1 MDDSWG
7 RQKMKQTI
15 LKYIRLG
22 ILGLTLAFWGC
33 SHFTLQSQKS
43 QKLEFAQKPDFYL
56 TGKASWYGGYFH
68 GRKTANGEIYNMYS
82 LTAAHKS
89 LPFGSVVKVTNL
101 QNQKTVFVRI
111 NDRGPYIQG
120 RHIDL
125 SLAAAQKLG
134 MVGSGVVPVKLE
146 VFKPFSG

>member
-1 MDDSWG
+1 MII
-7 RQKMKQTI
+7 KTI
-15 LKYIRLG
+15 LNYVRLL
-22 ILGLTLAFWGC
+22 ILGVTLFFWGC
-33 SHFTLQSQKS
+33 SHFFIHSEPS
-43 QKLEFAQKPDFYL
+43 QKPDFYL

-68 GRKTANGEIYNMYS
+68 GRKTANGETYNMYS

-89 LPFGSVVKVTNL
+89 LPFGSLVKVTNL
-101 QNQKTVFVRI
+101 ENQKTIFVRI

-146 VFKPFSG
+146 VFKLL

>member
-1 MDDSWG
+1 M
-7 RQKMKQTI
+7 I
-15 LKYIRLG
+15 LKIILPQLRSLILG
-22 ILGLTLAFWGC
+22 ITLTLWGC
-33 SHFTLQSQKS
+33 SYFSIHSEPS
-43 QKLEFAQKPDFYL
+43 QKPDFYL

-68 GRKTANGEIYNMYS
+68 GRKTANGEVYNMYS

-101 QNQKTVFVRI
+101 ENQRTVFVRI

-146 VFKPFSG
+146 VFKPFPG

>member
-1 MDDSWG
+1 MNKGWLLDFKTMMI
-7 RQKMKQTI
+7 RTI
-15 LKYIRLG
+15 LNYVRLSILG
-22 ILGLTLAFWGC
+22 ITLFFWGC
-33 SHFTLQSQKS
+33 SHFTLQAQKS
-43 QKLEFAQKPDFYL
+43 EFSQKPDFFL

-68 GRKTANGEIYNMYS
+68 GRKTANGETYNMYS

-101 QNQKTVFVRI
+101 ENQKIVFVRI

-146 VFKPFSG
+146 IFKLL